1 MMAASA
7 KDKQHFRAIAEGM
20 ARLEVESIAR
30 EQSLTPGQRIQ
41 AALRLTDVFLKSS
54 QGATKPAPVSLSA
67 LWKQRH
73 VHG

>member
-1 MMAASA
+1 MAASE
-7 KDKQHFRAIAEGM
+7 KDREHFRAIAEGM
-20 ARLEVESIAR
+20 ARLDLESIAR

-54 QGATKPAPVSLSA
+54 LGAPKPAPISLVA

-73 VHG
+73 SHG